1 MVLAR
6 CCSQI
11 ISYSWS
17 KVANI
22 LLVEPDRLLAE
33 TYAQA
38 LTTAGH
44 KVVPCAS
51 AQAAIMAADQIK
63 PDVVVLELQLIEHSG
78 IEFLYEFRSYVDW
91 QSVPVI
97 VQTHVPASEFKT
109 NWQSL
114 KQQLGIEVYLYKPQT
129 SLKQLISSVNSQVQ
143 QVQQAQQVQASTKTA
158 LPATA

>member
-1 MVLAR
+1 M
-6 CCSQI
+6 
-11 ISYSWS
+11 
-17 KVANI
+17 ANI

-51 AQAAIMAADQIK
+51 AQAAILAADQIK

-97 VQTHVPASEFKT
+97 VQTHVPASEFEA
-109 NWQSL
+109 NWQAL
-114 KQQLGIEVYLYKPQT
+114 KHQLAIEVYLYKPQT
-129 SLKQLISSVNSQVQ
+129 SLKQLISSVDS
-143 QVQQAQQVQASTKTA
+143 QVQQAQQSHDAQASAKTA
-158 LPATA
+158 LPASA